1 MRSKCEEVGSDS
13 FEDNDFIDD
22 DYLIN
27 DDDVG
32 KTWIAPFL
40 DLESHRVFAIFQ
52 HLYKW
57 LL

>member
-52 HLYKW
+52 HLYK
-57 LL
+57 